1 MSVSL
6 NNKRILVTRPRHQA
20 ERLCALVT
28 NNGGQAILFPTI
40 DIQRVKDSVHN
51 KLILDDVL
59 SGFDIVIFVSRN
71 AVKFAF
77 DHHLSTADLSND
89 IQFVAIGAGTAEA
102 FSEWGDMPVLHA
114 GVHADSETLL
124 QLPEMQKD
132 RLAGKKILI
141 IRGVGGREYLAD
153 NLISRGAFVDYAEVY
168 RRCLPEYEM
177 NDCHKI
183 WQDIKPEAII
193 VSSNEGLANLVSLTS
208 ELDQLQLF
216 STPLVLMSARS
227 VNLAKQS
234 GFVSKMSIAK
244 VKNDEGLLLALLDLV
259 GEQ

>member
-6 NNKRILVTRPRHQA
+6 NNKSILVTRPRHQA
-20 ERLCALVT
+20 GRLCALIT
-28 NNGGQAILFPTI
+28 DNRGQAILFPTI
-40 DIQRVKDSVHN
+40 DIKRVEESAHN
-51 KLILDDVL
+51 EL
-59 SGFDIVIFVSRN
+59 SRGDALSDFDIVIFVSRN
-71 AVKFAF
+71 AVKFAC
-77 DHHLSTADLSND
+77 DHYLSRADLQKD
-89 IQFVAIGAGTAEA
+89 IQFVAIGVGTAETM
-102 FSEWGDMPVLHA
+102 SEWGIMPVLHA

-124 QLPEMQKD
+124 QLPEMQND
-132 RLAGKKILI
+132 QLAGKNILI
-141 IRGVGGREYLAD
+141 IRGLGGREYLAD
-153 NLISRGAFVDYAEVY
+153 NLLSRGASVDYAEVY
-168 RRCLPEYEM
+168 RRCLPEYEV

-193 VSSNEGLANLVSLTS
+193 VSSNEGLANLVSLTP
-208 ELDQLQLF
+208 EIDQQQLF

-259 GEQ
+259 GE

>member
-20 ERLCALVT
+20 DRLCALIAD
-28 NNGGQAILFPTI
+28 NGGQAILFPTI
-40 DIQRVKDSVHN
+40 DIKRVEDSMHN
-51 KLILDDVL
+51 KLLCGDVL
-59 SGFDIVIFVSRN
+59 SDFDIVIFVSRN

-77 DHHLSTADLSND
+77 DHYLSTAGLSKD

-102 FSEWGDMPVLHA
+102 LSEWGVMPVLHA

-124 QLPEMQKD
+124 QLPEMQND
-132 RLAGKKILI
+132 RLTDKNILI

-153 NLISRGAFVDYAEVY
+153 NLRSRGASVDYAEVY
-168 RRCLPEYEM
+168 RRCIPEYEVK
-177 NDCHKI
+177 DCHKI

-208 ELDQLQLF
+208 EIDQLQLF

-244 VKNDEGLLLALLDLV
+244 VKNDEGLLLALLGLA
-259 GEQ
+259 GE